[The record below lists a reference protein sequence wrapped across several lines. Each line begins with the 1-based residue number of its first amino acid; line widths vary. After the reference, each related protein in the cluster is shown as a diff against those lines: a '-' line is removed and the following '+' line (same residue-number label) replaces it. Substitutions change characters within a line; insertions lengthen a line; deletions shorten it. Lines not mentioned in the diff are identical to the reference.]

1 MKSHKETTWMI
12 GDTCL
17 DMVSA
22 KDAGINYIGVK
33 FDYEN
38 EDNLKKCAE
47 IIKKDVL
54 DAVKYIRLKRE
65 RN

>member
-1 MKSHKETTWMI
+1 MI

-38 EDNLKKCAE
+38 GENLKKCADVV
-47 IIKKDVL
+47 KKDVL
-54 DAVKYIRLKRE
+54 DAVRYIKNL
-65 RN
+65 